1 VKLIAYLGDSHSIFE
16 MAKWADYLI
25 SQVSYDSSHLI
36 TKVKQHRDNG
46 NKMSVGEV
54 IDRNALATNL
64 GHGVRYM
71 TVYGDLGRV
80 QMGKNVRY
88 FKAYEHHY
96 VRIDNNKV
104 MTDNLGELP
113 HLDELQQDEKPVL
126 AETKPKPAVETKPLS
141 ALSSAFFSEQV
152 EQEPEPAA
160 VETEV
165 TPEPAAVE
173 TEVTPEPAAVETE
186 VTPEPAAVETEVT
199 PEPAAVET
207 EVTPEPAAVE
217 TEVTPKETKKK
228 VMKTKSSTKKKSSKK
243 KPTKKKSAKKKPTK
257 KKSAKKKPTKKKSAK
272 KKPTKKRKK
281 RA

>member
-1 VKLIAYLGDSHSIFE
+1 

-25 SQVSYDSSHLI
+25 SQVLYDQNHII
-36 TKVKQHRDNG
+36 TKVKQHRDIG
-46 NKMSVGEV
+46 NKISSGEIV
-54 IDRNALATNL
+54 DRDAIANNL
-64 GHGVRYM
+64 GHGVKYM
-71 TVYGDLGRV
+71 TVYGDLGKIR
-80 QMGKNVRY
+80 MGKNVRY
-88 FKAYEHHY
+88 YRAYEDHY
-96 VRIDNNKV
+96 IRIDDNKV

-113 HLDELQQDEKPVL
+113 GLVESQQEEKPVL

-141 ALSSAFFSEQV
+141 ELSSAFFSEQV
-152 EQEPEPAA
+152 EQE
-160 VETEV
+160 
-165 TPEPAAVE
+165 PEPAAVE

-228 VMKTKSSTKKKSSKK
+228 VMKTKSSTKKKSAKK

-272 KKPTKKRKK
+272 KKPTKKKSAKKKPTKKK

>member
-1 VKLIAYLGDSHSIFE
+1 

-25 SQVSYDSSHLI
+25 SQVLYDQNHII
-36 TKVKQHRDNG
+36 TKVKQHRDIG
-46 NKMSVGEV
+46 NKISSGEIV
-54 IDRNALATNL
+54 DRDAIANNL
-64 GHGVRYM
+64 GHGVKYM
-71 TVYGDLGRV
+71 TVYGDLGKIR
-80 QMGKNVRY
+80 MGKNVRY
-88 FKAYEHHY
+88 FRAYEGHY
-96 VRIDNNKV
+96 IRIDDNKV

-113 HLDELQQDEKPVL
+113 GLVESQQEEKPVL
-126 AETKPKPAVETKPLS
+126 AETKPKPVVETKPLS
-141 ALSSAFFSEQV
+141 ELSSTFFSEQV
-152 EQEPEPAA
+152 EQEPEPSA

-173 TEVTPEPAAVETE
+173 TEVTPEPSAVETE

-228 VMKTKSSTKKKSSKK
+228 VMKTKSATKKKSAKK
-243 KPTKKKSAKKKPTK
+243 LTKKKSAKKKPTK
-257 KKSAKKKPTKKKSAK
+257 KKSAKKPTKKK
-272 KKPTKKRKK
+272 

>member
-1 VKLIAYLGDSHSIFE
+1 

-25 SQVSYDSSHLI
+25 SQVLYDQNHII
-36 TKVKQHRDNG
+36 TKVKQHRDIG
-46 NKMSVGEV
+46 NKMGGGEIVDRDV
-54 IDRNALATNL
+54 IANNL
-64 GHGVRYM
+64 GHGVKYM
-71 TVYGDLGRV
+71 TVYGDLGKIR
-80 QMGKNVRY
+80 MGKNVRY
-88 FKAYEHHY
+88 YRAYEDHY
-96 VRIDNNKV
+96 IRIDDNKV

-113 HLDELQQDEKPVL
+113 GLVESQQEEKPAL
-126 AETKPKPAVETKPLS
+126 AETKPKPIVETKPLS
-141 ALSSAFFSEQV
+141 KLSSTFFSEQV
-152 EQEPEPAA
+152 EQEPEL
-160 VETEV
+160 
-165 TPEPAAVE
+165 
-173 TEVTPEPAAVETE
+173 AAVETE

-228 VMKTKSSTKKKSSKK
+228 VMKTESSTKKKSAKK

-272 KKPTKKRKK
+272 KKPTKKKSAKKKPTKKK

>member
-1 VKLIAYLGDSHSIFE
+1 

-54 IDRNALATNL
+54 VDRNTLANNL
-64 GHGVRYM
+64 GHGIRYM
-71 TVYGDLGRV
+71 TVYGDLGKV

-113 HLDELQQDEKPVL
+113 HLDESQQEEKSALP
-126 AETKPKPAVETKPLS
+126 ETKLKPAVETKPLS

-152 EQEPEPAA
+152 EEEPEPAK
-160 VETEV
+160 VEDEV
-165 TPEPAAVE
+165 IQ
-173 TEVTPEPAAVETE
+173 
-186 VTPEPAAVETEVT
+186 
-199 PEPAAVET
+199 
-207 EVTPEPAAVE
+207 
-217 TEVTPKETKKK
+217 KETKKK
-228 VMKTKSSTKKKSSKK
+228 VLKTKLSTKKKPAKK
-243 KPTKKKSAKKKPTK
+243 KASAKKK
-257 KKSAKKKPTKKKSAK
+257 
-272 KKPTKKRKK
+272 

>member
-1 VKLIAYLGDSHSIFE
+1 

-25 SQVSYDSSHLI
+25 SQVLYDQNHII
-36 TKVKQHRDNG
+36 TKVKQHRDIG
-46 NKMSVGEV
+46 NKISSGEIV
-54 IDRNALATNL
+54 DRDAIANNL
-64 GHGVRYM
+64 GHGVKYM
-71 TVYGDLGRV
+71 TVYGDLGKIR
-80 QMGKNVRY
+80 MGKNVRY
-88 FKAYEHHY
+88 FRAYEDHY
-96 VRIDNNKV
+96 IRIDDNKV

-113 HLDELQQDEKPVL
+113 SIVESQQEEQPVL
-126 AETKPKPAVETKPLS
+126 AEAKPKPVVETKPLS
-141 ALSSAFFSEQV
+141 TLSSAFFSDQV
-152 EQEPEPAA
+152 EQE
-160 VETEV
+160 
-165 TPEPAAVE
+165 PEPAAVE

-228 VMKTKSSTKKKSSKK
+228 VMKTKSSTKKKSAKK

-272 KKPTKKRKK
+272 KKPTKKKK